1 MITKNS
7 HSEQILGMPAS
18 NQRNPRIQPA
28 SKSERMI
35 LDIVRRHRAISRAAI
50 SLETDLAQQSVHRLV
65 EQLIGRG
72 LLQAGEAIRNGRGQ
86 PSPRIELV
94 REAAYTIG
102 VAVNTDSIAV
112 CLADLGCHIIEQ
124 VQIQTPPMSRNASL
138 VSVSDTIDRLLIRHK
153 VPRERLIGV
162 GFAISGFFVADR
174 RQVNAPEP
182 LQDWSLIDL
191 EPILENCFELPVW
204 IENNATTAAIGESL
218 LGAGLWA
225 RSFVY
230 LSFNY
235 GFGGGIVIDGKP
247 YFGSHGNAGEM
258 MIYDE
263 DETSLRPALQYL
275 IKELRANGVDIDSV
289 EDLRFRFDPTW
300 PGVESW
306 IERTL
311 PALDRVVNTVAGL
324 FDPEAIV
331 FGGQLPVQLGRMLIE
346 RARFWE
352 KHRYGVAPPRP
363 KLMLAEANGNA
374 AVIGAALV
382 PLKECFFE

>member
-1 MITKNS
+1 MVNKNIN
-7 HSEQILGMPAS
+7 SEPMPSMPAS
-18 NQRNPRIQPA
+18 NRRNPHIQRA
-28 SKSERMI
+28 SPSERMI
-35 LDIVRRHRAISRAAI
+35 LDIVRRHRTISRAAI

-72 LLQAGEAIRNGRGQ
+72 LLRAGKAVRNGRGQ

-102 VAVNTDSIAV
+102 VAVNTDSMAV
-112 CLADLGCHIIEQ
+112 CLADLGCHILEQ

-138 VSVSDTIDRLLIRHK
+138 ISVNDAIDRILVRHNA
-153 VPRERLIGV
+153 PRERLIGV

-191 EPILENCFELPVW
+191 APILEDSFELPVW

-263 DETSLRPALQYL
+263 DETGRRPALQYL

-289 EDLRFRFDPTW
+289 EDLRLRFDPTW

-311 PALDRVVNTVAGL
+311 PALDRVINTVAGL

-363 KLMLAEANGNA
+363 KLVLGEANGNA

>member
-1 MITKNS
+1 
-7 HSEQILGMPAS
+7 MPSSFAS
-18 NQRNPRIQPA
+18 SRI
-28 SKSERMI
+28 
-35 LDIVRRHRAISRAAI
+35 
-50 SLETDLAQQSVHRLV
+50 
-65 EQLIGRG
+65 
-72 LLQAGEAIRNGRGQ
+72 
-86 PSPRIELV
+86 
-94 REAAYTIG
+94 
-102 VAVNTDSIAV
+102 
-112 CLADLGCHIIEQ
+112 CLSTRDA
-124 VQIQTPPMSRNASL
+124 
-138 VSVSDTIDRLLIRHK
+138 
-153 VPRERLIGV
+153 ERLIGV

-204 IENNATTAAIGESL
+204 IENNATMAAIGESL

-263 DETSLRPALQYL
+263 DETGRRPALQYL

-300 PGVESW
+300 SGVESW

-311 PALDRVVNTVAGL
+311 PALDRVINTVAGL

-363 KLMLAEANGNA
+363 KLVLGEANGNA

>member
-1 MITKNS
+1 
-7 HSEQILGMPAS
+7 
-18 NQRNPRIQPA
+18 
-28 SKSERMI
+28 MI
-35 LDIVRRHRAISRAAI
+35 LDIVRRHQTISRAAI

-72 LLQAGEAIRNGRGQ
+72 LLQAGKAVRNGRGQ

-102 VAVNTDSIAV
+102 VAVNTDSMAV
-112 CLADLGCHIIEQ
+112 CLADLGCHILEQ

-138 VSVSDTIDRLLIRHK
+138 ISVNDAIERILIRNN

-182 LQDWSLIDL
+182 LQDWSLVDL
-191 EPILENCFELPVW
+191 APILEDCFELPVW

-263 DETSLRPALQYL
+263 EETGRRPALQYL

-311 PALDRVVNTVAGL
+311 PALDRVINSVAGL

-363 KLMLAEANGNA
+363 KLVLGEANGNA